1 MGRLCHLC
9 QSFDVKIFANC
20 QAVSTARLKIVTS
33 LQTHRHTR
41 TTALVERYEYK
52 GGPLRLRGNGAI
64 AYRNLHV
71 SCQDV
76 RGRVTSKCALFR
88 IVYMV
93 CDLHSYAIWPVQ
105 NEVSAEG
112 SLLRNRV
119 LYREY
124 LMYIFYMGNLKY
136 TFSNVAPPC
145 VGRGS
150 GGSCVHSRR
159 AQLNLGIAMY
169 TCRER
174 HEERG
179 PSREI
184 CTKSF
189 TVFN

>member
-76 RGRVTSKCALFR
+76 RERITRKCALFR
-88 IVYMV
+88 IGFTDYVLY
-93 CDLHSYAIWPVQ
+93 SFAIRPVQ
-105 NEVSAEG
+105 NEVSARG

-119 LYREY
+119 LYRES
-124 LMYIFYMGNLKY
+124 LMYIFYIGN
-136 TFSNVAPPC
+136 P
-145 VGRGS
+145 
-150 GGSCVHSRR
+150 
-159 AQLNLGIAMY
+159 
-169 TCRER
+169 
-174 HEERG
+174 
-179 PSREI
+179 
-184 CTKSF
+184 
-189 TVFN
+189 